1 MPPQRSPYDVV
12 VVGLG
17 LAGLVAGL
25 VAARRGAR
33 TLVVGR
39 GQGGLRQRHGALDV
53 LGYHRGLV
61 ASPERELAG
70 FVSERPEHPYA
81 LTGAALGEALE
92 LVREAGADQGLDLV
106 GDLGRNHL
114 VATAAGTLRPS
125 CLVPRT
131 MEVSWPGARVLVAGL
146 AGYRDLWPELCATQ
160 LPVSAAGFDLHVEA
174 RAVSLEEPSPS
185 PRHLDG
191 LALARCFDRAD
202 FRERVAVGLRPH
214 LDDALLVAL
223 PAALGVDDSGAVPD
237 LEARLERKVIELPS
251 LPPSVPG
258 LRLEQALMGALR
270 RAGGRTLVG
279 PAARV
284 VVERGGVRRIEL
296 ASSGHPTPLSVGRV
310 VLATGGLRGG
320 GLWLERDGRVR
331 ETTAG
336 LPAVPPQ
343 GEPGHSF
350 LELARWLAPVGVRVD
365 QRMRPLD
372 EHGRVAVEGL
382 HCCGGLLAGADRAGE
397 KSADGVACATALVA
411 GREATA

>member
-1 MPPQRSPYDVV
+1 MPPRSPYDVV

-17 LAGLVAGL
+17 LGGLVAGL

-39 GQGGLRQRHGALDV
+39 GQGGLRQRPGTVDV

-61 ASPERELAG
+61 ASPERELAS
-70 FVSERPEHPYA
+70 FVAEHPDHPYA
-81 LTGAALGEALE
+81 LAGAALAEALE
-92 LVREAGADQGLDLV
+92 LVREAGAGEGLELV
-106 GDLGRNHL
+106 GDLAQNRL

-125 CLVPRT
+125 CLVPWT
-131 MEVSWPGARVLVAGL
+131 MEASWPGARVLVAGL
-146 AGYRDLWPELCATQ
+146 SGFRDLWPELCAAQ
-160 LPVSAAGFDLHVEA
+160 LPVSAAHLDLHLEA
-174 RAVSLEEPSPS
+174 RAVGVEEPSPS

-202 FRERVAVGLRPH
+202 FRERVAAALRSH
-214 LDDALLVAL
+214 LGDATLVAL
-223 PAALGVDDSGAVPD
+223 PAALGMGDPRPVLD
-237 LEARLERKVIELPS
+237 LQARLERKVIELPS

-258 LRLEQALMGALR
+258 LRLERALMGALR

-284 VVERGGVRRIEL
+284 VVERGEVRRVEL
-296 ASSGHPTPLSVGRV
+296 ASSGHPTLVPVGRV

-320 GLWLERDGRVR
+320 GLWLERDGRVQ

-336 LPAVPPQ
+336 LPAVAPR

-350 LELARWLAPVGVRVD
+350 FELARWLAPIGVRVD

-372 EHGRVAVEGL
+372 ESGRVAVDGL

-411 GREATA
+411 AREATA